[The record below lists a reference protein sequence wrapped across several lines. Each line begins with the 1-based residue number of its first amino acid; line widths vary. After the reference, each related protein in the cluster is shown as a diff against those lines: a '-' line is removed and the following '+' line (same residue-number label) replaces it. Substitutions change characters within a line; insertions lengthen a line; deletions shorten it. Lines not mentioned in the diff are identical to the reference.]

1 MPKSGMMTG
10 KAASS
15 GPDGGSTLPT
25 RGIIALLAALAAI
38 GSLSTNI
45 ILPSF
50 PAIAASLG
58 VHGGQLGLTL
68 SIFFVVFAVG
78 QLFVGPLSDR
88 YGRRKLVIGG
98 LLTFCAGGALCALAP
113 DITTLVIG
121 RAIQAAGVCAA
132 SVLARAIARDLFEGE
147 TLARVM
153 AMVIVAMAAAPG
165 FSPLPG
171 SVAEKFIGWRMTFV
185 AVSALGL
192 ILAVW
197 YAIHLRETHATS
209 RRTSLAIGPVFA
221 AYWKLL
227 VDMDFLRP
235 ATVVTC
241 ITAGLFG
248 FFAAAPAVLMGG
260 IGLSAVE
267 MGLFFAATVPIVF
280 AAGLLVPRF
289 SRRWG
294 AQRMV
299 QVGVALALAGGV
311 LTWMASVL
319 DTANLMTF
327 AVGICVFLLGMGMAN
342 PLSTALALAPFGAQA
357 GSASAMLGFLQM
369 SGAALGATLVT
380 KLNGASSMATLGLVI
395 AAFQLLALVAFD
407 LLRPRRP
414 LFDAT

>member
-1 MPKSGMMTG
+1 MTAG
-10 KAASS
+10 TAASS
-15 GPDGGSTLPT
+15 GPDGGPALPT

-50 PAIAASLG
+50 PAIAAGLG
-58 VHGGQLGLTL
+58 VNGAQLGLTL
-68 SIFFVVFAVG
+68 SIFFIVFAVG
-78 QLFVGPLSDR
+78 QLVVGPLSDR

-113 DITTLVIG
+113 DITTLVVG

-147 TLARVM
+147 TLARVL

-165 FSPLPG
+165 FSPLLG
-171 SVAEKFIGWRMTFV
+171 SVTEKYIGWRMTFL

-197 YAIHLRETHATS
+197 YAVHLRETHAVS
-209 RRTSLAIGPVFA
+209 RRSPLSIGPVFA
-221 AYWKLL
+221 AYWTLL
-227 VDMDFLRP
+227 GDTDFIRP

-248 FFAAAPAVLMGG
+248 FFAVAPTVLMEG
-260 IGLSAVE
+260 IGLSALE

-280 AAGLLVPRF
+280 AAGLLIPRL

-299 QVGVALALAGGV
+299 QAGMVLALAGGV
-311 LTWMASVL
+311 LIWMASVRDATDL
-319 DTANLMTF
+319 TTF
-327 AVGICVFLLGMGMAN
+327 AVGLCVFLLGLGVSN
-342 PLSTALALAPFGAQA
+342 PLGTALALAPFGAQA
-357 GSASAMLGFLQM
+357 GAASALLGFLQM
-369 SGAALGATLVT
+369 SGAALGATLAT
-380 KLNGASSMATLGLVI
+380 KLHGASPMATLGLVI
-395 AAFQLLALVAFD
+395 AGFLLLAMVTFA
-407 LLRPRRP
+407 LLHARRP
-414 LFDAT
+414 LLSAASND